1 MIHLPNLIMDLALIL
16 GAAAVTTLIFKK
28 LKQPLVLGY
37 LIAGIL
43 VGPYFDLFPTIK
55 EKGNIEVWAEI
66 GVIFLLF
73 SLGLEFSFKKLMKV
87 GGSASITA
95 LVEVVVM
102 LCLGYGTGQ
111 LLGWSQMDS
120 IFLGGVLSISSTT
133 IIIRA
138 FEELGVKGQKFAGL
152 VFGILVV
159 EDLVAIVLLVLL
171 STVAVSQQF
180 AGQEM
185 LVSVVKLVFF
195 LILWFIGGIFFIPT
209 LLKKTKSLMSEET
222 LLVTSLSLCLLMV
235 VLATQVG
242 FSAALGAFIMGSILA
257 ETTQAEKI
265 EHLVK
270 SVKDLFGAI
279 FFVSVGMLIDPRML
293 QEHFGPVILI
303 TLVTIFG
310 KTISTATGAV
320 LSGQP
325 LKSSV
330 QAGMSLAQIG
340 EFSFIIAT
348 LGLTLKVTS
357 DFIYPIA
364 VAVSAIS
371 TFTTPYMIKVAEP
384 FYNWLDKRIPEK
396 WKAALSRY
404 STGAQT
410 ISQASDWQLVLK
422 GYAINTVVFS
432 VIVIA
437 ISLLSSLYMLPNA
450 DLWFGEQWGRPATAI
465 VTLIVMMPFLWA
477 LAVRQVQTTAFAN
490 LHAQNRYK
498 GPLWLLR
505 IARIGLAV
513 FYIGF
518 TLGRFFSFAIAV
530 SVTLMIVVILI
541 LLSKK
546 IQLFYNR
553 LEARFLRNFNEREAA
568 AAAKEKQQVV
578 LAPWDAHL
586 TSFTVHPEW
595 EGVGRTL
602 EELSLRERYGVNIGV
617 IERGEKLI
625 PIPQKSE
632 RLFPGDRLQVIGTD
646 EQITLFRNY
655 IDQHLPQSNTSRT
668 EVELRRYEVLP
679 GSAVH
684 NKTIRQ
690 SGIRE
695 LARSLVVGIERGD
708 QRILNPVSDMVLEEN
723 DVVWVVGTPRRIATL
738 FRVKNDSRSETKGE
752 TQQPQ
757 TI

>member
-1 MIHLPNLIMDLALIL
+1 MIHLPNLIADLALIL
-16 GAAAVTTLIFKK
+16 GSAAITTLIFKK

-43 VGPYFDLFPTIK
+43 VGPYFDLFPTVR
-55 EKGNIEVWAEI
+55 EEGNIQVWSEI

-102 LCLGYGTGQ
+102 LFLGFATGQ
-111 LLGWSQMDS
+111 LLGWSMMDS
-120 IFLGGVLSISSTT
+120 IFLGGVLSVSSTT

-159 EDLVAIVLLVLL
+159 EDLIAIVLLVLL
-171 STVAVSQQF
+171 STLAVSQQF
-180 AGQEM
+180 AGSEM
-185 LVSVVKLVFF
+185 LISVVKLVFF
-195 LILWFIGGIFFIPT
+195 LIVWFIGGIFFIPT

-222 LLVTSLSLCLLMV
+222 LLVTSLGLCLLMV

-279 FFVSVGMLIDPRML
+279 FFVSVGMLIDPKML
-293 QEHFGPVILI
+293 QLYLGPVLLITAI
-303 TLVTIFG
+303 TLVG
-310 KTISTATGAV
+310 KTLSTTLGAV

-357 DFIYPIA
+357 DFLYPIA
-364 VAVSAIS
+364 VAVSAVT

-384 FYNWLDKRIPEK
+384 FYNWVDKRIPER
-396 WKAALSRY
+396 WKKSLARY
-404 STGAQT
+404 SSGAQT
-410 ISQASDWQLVLK
+410 ISQASDWQIVLK
-422 GYAINTVVFS
+422 GYITNTVVCS
-432 VIVIA
+432 VLIIA
-437 ISLLSSLYMLPNA
+437 IGMLSSLYLLP
-450 DLWFGEQWGRPATAI
+450 
-465 VTLIVMMPFLWA
+465 LINNLMEGHYGKIITVVITFLVMMPFLWA
-477 LAVRQVQTTAFAN
+477 LTVRQVESTAFAN
-490 LHAQNRYK
+490 LNAQKKYK

-505 IARIGLAV
+505 IARIALGV

-518 TLGRFFSFAIAV
+518 MLGRFFSFAIAL
-530 SVTLMIVVILI
+530 SVTLLLIVALI
-541 LLSKK
+541 IFSRK
-546 IQLFYNR
+546 IQVFYDR
-553 LEARFLRNFNEREAA
+553 LEARFFRNFNAREAA
-568 AAAKEKQQVV
+568 AEARPEAS

-586 TSFTVHPEW
+586 ATFDVRPDW

-602 EELSLRERYGVNIGV
+602 EELSLREQYGVNIAL
-617 IERGEKLI
+617 IERGGKLI
-625 PIPQKSE
+625 AIPPKTE
-632 RLFPGDRLQVIGTD
+632 RLYPGDKLQVIGTD
-646 EQITLFRNY
+646 EQINIFRQY
-655 IDQHLPQSNTSRT
+655 IEQGQADTQQGKTA
-668 EVELRRYEVLP
+668 VELRRYDVLP
-679 GSAVH
+679 GSAVYR
-684 NKTIRQ
+684 KSIRQ

-695 LARSLVVGIERGD
+695 QARSLVVGIERAG
-708 QRILNPVSDMVLEEN
+708 QRILNPVSDMILEEG
-723 DVVWVVGTPRRIATL
+723 DVVWVVGNPKRAAAL
-738 FRVKNDSRSETKGE
+738 FRVKDETP
-752 TQQPQ
+752 PQ
-757 TI
+757 IA

>member
-1 MIHLPNLIMDLALIL
+1 MIHLPNLITDLALIL

-43 VGPYFDLFPTIK
+43 VGPYFDLFPTVQ
-55 EKGNIEVWAEI
+55 EKDNIQIWSEI

-102 LCLGYGTGQ
+102 LAFGYATGK
-111 LLGWSQMDS
+111 LLGWNTMDS

-159 EDLVAIVLLVLL
+159 EDLIAIVLLVLL
-171 STVAVSQQF
+171 STLAVSQQF
-180 AGQEM
+180 AGTEM
-185 LVSVVKLVFF
+185 LISVVKLVFF

-209 LLKKTKSLMSEET
+209 FLKKTKKLMSEET
-222 LLVTSLSLCLLMV
+222 LLVTSIALCLLMV

-279 FFVSVGMLIDPRML
+279 FFVSVGMLIDPEML
-293 QEHFGPVILI
+293 QRYLGPVILI
-303 TLVTIFG
+303 TVITLVG
-310 KTISTATGAV
+310 KTLSTTLGAV

-357 DFIYPIA
+357 DFLYPIA
-364 VAVSAIS
+364 VAVSAVT

-384 FYNWLDKRIPEK
+384 FYGWLDKRLPEK
-396 WKAALSRY
+396 WKTSLARY
-404 STGAQT
+404 SSGAQT
-410 ISQASDWQLVLK
+410 ISQASDWQVLLK
-422 GYAINTVVFS
+422 GYLTNTVVCS
-432 VIVIA
+432 VILIA
-437 ISLLSSLYMLPNA
+437 IGLLSSIYILPKANE
-450 DLWFGEQWGRPATAI
+450 LVGVRSGKI
-465 VTLIVMMPFLWA
+465 VTAVVTFLAMVPFLWA
-477 LAVRQVQTTAFAN
+477 LAVRQVQGKAFSN
-490 LHAQNRYK
+490 LRSQNKYK
-498 GPLWLLR
+498 GPLVLLR
-505 IARIGLAV
+505 IARITLSV
-513 FYIGF
+513 FLIGF
-518 TLGRFFSFAIAV
+518 MLGRFFSFGIAFT
-530 SVTLMIVVILI
+530 VTLLIVAVLI
-541 LLSKK
+541 IFSRR
-546 IQLFYNR
+546 IQVFYDR
-553 LEARFLRNFNEREAA
+553 LEARFFSNFNAREAA
-568 AAAKEKQQVV
+568 AEAQKKKEPV

-586 TSFTVHPEW
+586 ASFNVHADW

-602 EELSLRERYGVNIGV
+602 EELGLREKYGVNIAL
-617 IERGEKLI
+617 IERGERLI
-625 PIPQKSE
+625 PIPPKSE
-632 RLFPGDRLQVIGTD
+632 RLYPGDRLQVIGTD
-646 EQITLFRNY
+646 EQITAFRSY
-655 IDQHLPQSNTSRT
+655 IDYHVPALKHARS
-668 EVELRRYEVLP
+668 EVELRRYDVQS
-679 GSAVH
+679 GSQVFG
-684 NKTIRQ
+684 KTIRQ

-695 LARSLVVGIERGD
+695 LAHSMVVGIERGEE
-708 QRILNPVSDMVLEEN
+708 RILNPVSDMMLEEG
-723 DVVWVVGTPRRIATL
+723 DVVWVVGNPRRTAAL
-738 FRVKNDSRSETKGE
+738 FRTKGE
-752 TQQPQ
+752 APRNAARSPE
-757 TI
+757 

>member
-1 MIHLPNLIMDLALIL
+1 MIHLPNLITDLALIL
-16 GAAAVTTLIFKK
+16 AAAAVTTLIFKK

-43 VGPYFDLFPTIK
+43 VGPYFELFPTVK

-102 LCLGYGTGQ
+102 LGLGYGTGK
-111 LLGWSQMDS
+111 LLGWNTMDS

-185 LVSVVKLVFF
+185 LISVIKLVFF

-209 LLKKTKSLMSEET
+209 LLKRTKSLMSEET
-222 LLVTSLSLCLLMV
+222 MLVTSLALCLLMV

-270 SVKDLFGAI
+270 SVKDLFGAV
-279 FFVSVGMLIDPRML
+279 FFVSVGMLIDPKML
-293 QEHFGPVILI
+293 QEYFGPVILI
-303 TLVTIFG
+303 TVITIIG
-310 KTISTATGAV
+310 KTLSTTLGAV

-357 DFIYPIA
+357 DFLYPIA
-364 VAVSAIS
+364 VAVSAVS

-384 FYNWLDKRIPEK
+384 FYGWLDKRIPQK
-396 WKAALSRY
+396 WKSSLDRY
-404 STGAQT
+404 SAGAQT

-422 GYAINTVVFS
+422 GSLINTVVFS
-432 VIVIA
+432 VIIIA
-437 ISLLSSLYMLPNA
+437 IGLLSSLYLLPMVNN
-450 DLWFGEQWGRPATAI
+450 WFGTEWGKLITVV
-465 VTLIVMMPFLWA
+465 VTFLVMMPFLWA
-477 LAVRQVQTTAFAN
+477 LAVRQVQVTAFNN
-490 LHAQNRYK
+490 LNAQNRYK

-505 IARIGLAV
+505 IARIGLAII
-513 FYIGF
+513 FIGF
-518 TLGRFFSFAIAV
+518 MLARFYSSFIAFAV
-530 SVTLMIVVILI
+530 SLVIVLILA
-541 LLSKK
+541 LLSKR
-546 IQLFYNR
+546 IQQFYDR
-553 LEARFLRNFNEREAA
+553 LETRFLRNFNERENAA
-568 AAAKEKQQVV
+568 AATEKKKVA

-586 TSFTVHPEW
+586 AAFNVRPEW
-595 EGVGRTL
+595 DGVGQTL
-602 EELSLRERYGVNIGV
+602 EELGLRERYGVNIGL
-617 IERGEKLI
+617 IERGERII
-625 PIPQKSE
+625 PIPAKTE
-632 RLFPGDRLQVIGTD
+632 RLYPGDRLQVIGTD

-655 IDQHLPQSNTSRT
+655 IDKHLPELKPAKT

-679 GSAVH
+679 GSAVF

-708 QRILNPVSDMVLEEN
+708 QRILNPVSDTTLEEG
-723 DVVWVVGTPRRIATL
+723 DIVWVVGNPRRIATL
-738 FRVKNDSRSETKGE
+738 FRVKGESRGE
-752 TQQPQ
+752 QQLPQ
-757 TI
+757 IV

>member
-1 MIHLPNLIMDLALIL
+1 MDLALIL

-95 LVEVVVM
+95 LVEVLVM
-102 LCLGYGTGQ
+102 LCLGYGTGR

-138 FEELGVKGQKFAGL
+138 FDELGVKGQKFAGL

-171 STVAVSQQF
+171 STLAVSQQF

-185 LVSVVKLVFF
+185 LISVVKLVFF
-195 LILWFIGGIFFIPT
+195 LIIWFIGGIFFIPT

-222 LLVTSLSLCLLMV
+222 LLVTSVSLCLLMV

-279 FFVSVGMLIDPRML
+279 FFVSVGMLINPKML
-293 QEHFGPVILI
+293 QVHLGPVILI
-303 TLVTIFG
+303 TLITIFG
-310 KTISTATGAV
+310 KTLSTTIGAV

-357 DFIYPIA
+357 DFLYPIA
-364 VAVSAIS
+364 VAVSAVS

-384 FYNWLDKRIPEK
+384 FYNWLDKRIPGK
-396 WKAALSRY
+396 WKAALARY

-432 VIVIA
+432 VIIIA
-437 ISLLSSLYMLPNA
+437 IGLLSSLYLLPQV
-450 DLWFGEQWGRPATAI
+450 DGWFGQEWGRVITAVI
-465 VTLIVMMPFLWA
+465 TLIVMMPFLWA

-490 LHAQNRYK
+490 LRTQNKYK

-505 IARIGLAV
+505 IARISLAV

-518 TLGRFFSFAIAV
+518 TLGRFFSFTMAA
-530 SVTLMIVVILI
+530 SVTMVIVVVLI

-553 LEARFLRNFNEREAA
+553 LEARFLKNFNEREAA
-568 AAAKEKQQVV
+568 AAAMEQPKVA

-586 TSFTVHPEW
+586 TSFNVRPEW
-595 EGVGRTL
+595 EGVGKTL
-602 EELSLRERYGVNIGV
+602 EELGLRERYGVNIGL

-625 PIPQKSE
+625 PIPAKSE
-632 RLFPGDRLQVIGTD
+632 RLYPGDRLQVIGTD

-655 IDQHLPQSNTSRT
+655 IDQHLPDIKPAKT
-668 EVELRRYEVLP
+668 EVELRRYEVAR
-679 GSAVH
+679 GAAVY

-708 QRILNPVSDMVLEEN
+708 QRILNPISDMVLEEN
-723 DVVWVVGTPRRIATL
+723 DVVWVVGNPRRIATL
-738 FRVKNDSRSETKGE
+738 FRVKSEVKSE
-752 TQQPQ
+752 PQEPQ

>member
-1 MIHLPNLIMDLALIL
+1 MIHLPNLIADLALIL
-16 GAAAVTTLIFKK
+16 GAAAITTLIFKK

-43 VGPYFDLFPTIK
+43 VGPYFDLFPTVREEENIK
-55 EKGNIEVWAEI
+55 VWSEI

-95 LVEVVVM
+95 FVEVVVM
-102 LCLGYGTGQ
+102 LALGYGTGQ
-111 LLGWSQMDS
+111 LLGWNTMDS

-138 FEELGVKGQKFAGL
+138 FDELGVKGQKFAGL

-159 EDLVAIVLLVLL
+159 EDLIAIVLLVLL
-171 STVAVSQQF
+171 STLAVSQQF
-180 AGQEM
+180 AGTEM
-185 LVSVVKLVFF
+185 LISVVKLVFF

-222 LLVTSLSLCLLMV
+222 LLVTSLGLCLLMV

-265 EHLVK
+265 EHLIK

-279 FFVSVGMLIDPRML
+279 FFVSVGMLIDPKML
-293 QEHFGPVILI
+293 QMYLGPVILI
-303 TLVTIFG
+303 TVITLVG
-310 KTISTATGAV
+310 KTLSTTIGAV

-357 DFIYPIA
+357 DFLYPIA
-364 VAVSAIS
+364 VAVSAVT

-384 FYNWLDKRIPEK
+384 FYNWLDKRLPEK
-396 WKAALSRY
+396 WKASLSRY
-404 STGAQT
+404 SSGAQT
-410 ISQASDWQLVLK
+410 ISEASDWQIVLK
-422 GYAINTVVFS
+422 AYITNTVICT
-432 VIVIA
+432 VIIVA
-437 ISLLSSLYMLPNA
+437 IGLLSSLYLLPKMNELM
-450 DLWFGEQWGRPATAI
+450 DPLWGRIITGI
-465 VTLIVMMPFLWA
+465 ITFLVMMPFLWA
-477 LAVRQVQTTAFAN
+477 LAVRQVQTTAFSN
-490 LHAQNRYK
+490 LRKQNKYK

-513 FYIGF
+513 FMIGF
-518 TLGRFFSFAIAV
+518 MLDRFFSFAIAL
-530 SVTLMIVVILI
+530 SVTFVMVVVLV
-541 LLSKK
+541 LLSRR
-546 IQLFYNR
+546 IQVFYNR
-553 LEARFLRNFNEREAA
+553 LEDRFFKNFNAREAA
-568 AAAKEKQQVV
+568 EAAAKAAKPDAAV

-586 TSFTVHPEW
+586 ASFQVRPEW
-595 EGVGRTL
+595 DGVGKTL
-602 EELSLRERYGVNIGV
+602 EELILREKYGVNIAM
-617 IERGEKLI
+617 IERGERLI
-625 PIPQKSE
+625 PIPPKTE
-632 RLFPGDRLQVIGTD
+632 RLYPGDRLQVIGTD
-646 EQITLFRNY
+646 EQITSFRNY
-655 IDQHLPQSNTSRT
+655 IDMHLPEIKHTRT
-668 EVELRRYEVLP
+668 EVELRRFDVRT
-679 GSAVH
+679 GSAVFG
-684 NKTIRQ
+684 KSIRQ

-695 LARSLVVGIERGD
+695 LARSMVVGIERGD
-708 QRILNPVSDMVLEEN
+708 QRILNPISDTVLEDG
-723 DVVWVVGTPRRIATL
+723 DVVWVVGNPKRTAAL
-738 FRVKNDSRSETKGE
+738 FRVKGE
-752 TQQPQ
+752 APPQ
-757 TI
+757 TQTA